1 MREAFGVAER
11 FRGMKARAEDVAGI
25 VLAGG
30 WLVAFTI
37 MAGIANRVRPYRLR
51 AASGKLMP
59 PHGTDAANHG

>member
-1 MREAFGVAER
+1 
-11 FRGMKARAEDVAGI
+11 MKARAEDVAGI

-59 PHGTDAANHG
+59 PHGTYAANHG